1 MKLLRRWTTG
11 LCNMPKSSKYVSDPV
26 RLFDT
31 KSINSTHALEL
42 LTLAETAGLLK
53 IAVPTLR
60 RLQQQHKIPS
70 VKVGGGIRFLKSDLA
85 AYITKMRVD
94 VIE

>member
-1 MKLLRRWTTG
+1 M
-11 LCNMPKSSKYVSDPV
+11 SV
-26 RLFDT
+26 
-31 KSINSTHALEL
+31 NSTHALEL

-70 VKVGGGIRFLKSDLA
+70 VKVGGSVRFLKSDIVS
-85 AYITKMRVD
+85 YIAKMRVG

>member
-1 MKLLRRWTTG
+1 M
-11 LCNMPKSSKYVSDPV
+11 SIDS
-26 RLFDT
+26 T
-31 KSINSTHALEL
+31 KELEL
-42 LTLAETAGLLK
+42 LTLGEVAGLLK

-70 VKVGGGIRFLKSDLA
+70 VKVGGSIRFLKSDLA
-85 AYITKMRVD
+85 AYIRKMRVE